1 MPFDVNSIVGP
12 LEPYR
17 KLSATRSDTSDSSEG
32 NTPWAQPPYSPP
44 PPLQSQVGA
53 VVIIVAS
60 HRCDLGS
67 ILGCDTP
74 VFLPPHQNQLSRQN
88 LCRRAYWS
96 RAYGSGDQATTPD
109 AGTLN

>member
-44 PPLQSQVGA
+44 PAPQSQVGA

-74 VFLPPHQNQLSRQN
+74 VFLPPQKSTFPPKSVSPRVL
-88 LCRRAYWS
+88 
-96 RAYGSGDQATTPD
+96 GDQATTPD